1 MLDTSLVTNINR
13 KKYYFS
19 RYRLK
24 EFLSDAL
31 EQGRG
36 LRMEL
41 VKITACY
48 DRKVDFTN
56 TRETARFL
64 NECILRE
71 NRIVGTA
78 LSNKLLLELFVETGD
93 PFFQLLAEY
102 RKCADR
108 YKKVANVINTAI
120 DPTFDPMN
128 GESVREFIKE
138 SRAGVSTPIY
148 PTFILNRAGQ
158 VSMVRPVLP
167 FDREDVKKLFRFNV
181 AIIKGI
187 GVDGED
193 VTSEL
198 VRIKERYRSLMI
210 QFDGDCYCMILGNTL
225 YAKVD
230 LDQFEA
236 VVRNDIESETLR
248 SVSLA

>member
-41 VKITACY
+41 IKNTACY
-48 DRKVDFTN
+48 RRKVDFAN
-56 TRETARFL
+56 TRETVRFI
-64 NECILRE
+64 NECILQK
-71 NRIVGTA
+71 NKITGTA
-78 LSNKLLLELFVETGD
+78 LSTKLLFELFVETGN

-102 RKCADR
+102 RRCADR
-108 YKKVANVINTAI
+108 YRKVANVIITAI

-128 GESVREFIKE
+128 GESVRRFMKE

-158 VSMVRPVLP
+158 ISMVRPILP
-167 FDREDVKKLFRFNV
+167 FDREGVKKLFRFNV
-181 AIIKGI
+181 AIIKEMGL
-187 GVDGED
+187 DSED

-210 QFDGDCYCMILGNTL
+210 QFDGECYCMILGNTL
-225 YAKVD
+225 YVKVD
-230 LDQFEA
+230 LDQFET

-248 SVSLA
+248 DVSLA